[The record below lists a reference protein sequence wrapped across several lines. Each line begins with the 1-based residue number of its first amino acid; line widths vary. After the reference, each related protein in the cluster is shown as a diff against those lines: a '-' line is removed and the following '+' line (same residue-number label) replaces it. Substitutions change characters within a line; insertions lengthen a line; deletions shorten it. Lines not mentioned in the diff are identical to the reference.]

1 MGFYTVMMMV
11 DVRVGSRLRGN
22 DESVGLGDE

>member
-11 DVRVGSRLRGN
+11 NVSVDSRLRGN
-22 DESVGLGDE
+22 DESVGLGDG